1 MTEKLLQILKKE
13 LISLDK
19 SAKLLRE
26 SYEKCLKIGVKNAY
40 NDFELEQ
47 FEVVTARFS
56 RLSDFLI
63 QKIFRLLDTVELV
76 DEGTILDRLNRAEKR
91 DLVSSAKQF
100 AELRHVRNTIA
111 HEYEP
116 DEYTRIFKDV
126 LDFTP
131 YLLDAVAKTKKYC
144 EKFGV

>member
-1 MTEKLLQILKKE
+1 MTEKLIQILKKE
-13 LISLDK
+13 LVSLEK

-26 SYEKCLKIGVKNAY
+26 SHEKCLTIGLKNSYSAH
-40 NDFELEQ
+40 ELEL

-56 RLSDFLI
+56 RLSDFLV
-63 QKIFRLLDTVELV
+63 QKIFRLIDTIELV
-76 DEGTILDRLNRAEKR
+76 DEGTILDRLHRAEKR
-91 DLVSSAKQF
+91 NLVSSSKQF

-126 LDFTP
+126 LRFTP
-131 YLLDAVAKTKKYC
+131 ELLASVTATQEYCTK
-144 EKFGV
+144 F